1 MWFGAALPSR
11 QQIKVDDS
19 VYYRG
24 LCRDNQIN
32 HSSCRRLEVIPGF
45 CKTPERSSPKI
56 CTTIH
61 FWYLD
66 REIILGERADE
77 SPKRGVGAGW
87 GGARL
92 QRRSGC
98 LPLRMLLQWRRSIL
112 LLGLFMLVRSLV
124 RRRLCF
130 GAGKVRSKAHRT
142 FFLFF
147 HLVRTRAAADSSL
160 VGAPFVVPNV
170 V

>member
-24 LCRDNQIN
+24 LCRDNQN
-32 HSSCRRLEVIPGF
+32 QSQLSSF
-45 CKTPERSSPKI
+45 QDFAKHRSSPKI

-98 LPLRMLLQWRRSIL
+98 LPLRMLLQWKWRRSIL

-160 VGAPFVVPNV
+160 VGAPFVVLNV